1 MRWLLPVGCIAL
13 GLFVLRLSY
22 AAYAKLQEYVALG
35 DMSGAEA
42 YEVEFWPEAV
52 VGIALIVL
60 GGFLA
65 GRLSRSR
72 RDE

>member
-22 AAYAKLQEYVALG
+22 IAYAKWQEYVALG
-35 DMSGAEA
+35 DPSGAEA

-52 VGIALIVL
+52 VGIPLIIL
-60 GGFLA
+60 GGFFA